1 VDAVIVVAL
10 SALFGGYLAWFA
22 RAVRNDGRGW
32 RRPPRHVEAH
42 WSATNGRT
50 ELPDHP
56 FTDLVP
62 H

>member
-1 VDAVIVVAL
+1 VEVVILLAL
-10 SALFGGYLAWFA
+10 SAIFGGYLLWFS
-22 RAVRNDGRGW
+22 RAVQNDGRGW

-42 WSATNGRT
+42 WSIRDGQT

-56 FTDLVP
+56 FTDPVP